1 MLISIIVPVY
11 NEEKTV
17 KEILEKINELDFW
30 SKNTNLSKEIIVVD
44 DKSIDGTVEKLKNLK
59 NSGKIDNLIF
69 HEINQGKGAAIRS
82 GLKEAIGEI
91 IITQDADLEYDPK
104 DYSRLIKPIID
115 GKADVVYG
123 SRFLGGTSDGHRV
136 LYFWHRVANSILTLF
151 SNILT
156 DMNLTDMETGYKAF
170 KKDSLK
176 NITLKENRFGF
187 EPEITIKLAKKRLR
201 FFEVSVSYNGRT
213 YEEGKKIGFKD
224 GIRALYCLIKYKFL
238 P

>member
-59 NSGKIDNLIF
+59 GAGKINNLIF

-91 IITQDADLEYDPK
+91 IIIQDADLEYDPK
-104 DYSRLIKPIID
+104 DYSRLIKPIVD

-136 LYFWHRVANSILTLF
+136 LYFWHRVANAILTLF

-176 NITLKENRFGF
+176 NIILKENRFGF

-224 GIRALYCLIKYKFL
+224 GIRALYCLVKYKFL

>member
-1 MLISIIVPVY
+1 MRLTIVIPCFNENKYIEEIIESVHSQPFD
-11 NEEKTV
+11 NKQ
-17 KEILEKINELDFW
+17 
-30 SKNTNLSKEIIVVD
+30 IIVVD
-44 DKSIDGTVEKLKNLK
+44 DGSKDGTEDKLKKLK
-59 NSGKIDNLIF
+59 DSGKINNLII

-91 IITQDADLEYDPK
+91 IIIQDADLEYDPK
-104 DYSRLIKPIID
+104 DYSRLIKPITD

-123 SRFLGGTSDGHRV
+123 SRFLGGGSDGHRV
-136 LYFWHRVANSILTLF
+136 LYFWHRIANGILTLF
-151 SNILT
+151 CNLLT

-170 KKDSLK
+170 KKNCLK

-187 EPEITIKLAKKRLR
+187 EPEITIKLAKKKLR

-224 GIRALYCLIKYKFL
+224 GIRALYCLVKYKFSS
-238 P
+238 